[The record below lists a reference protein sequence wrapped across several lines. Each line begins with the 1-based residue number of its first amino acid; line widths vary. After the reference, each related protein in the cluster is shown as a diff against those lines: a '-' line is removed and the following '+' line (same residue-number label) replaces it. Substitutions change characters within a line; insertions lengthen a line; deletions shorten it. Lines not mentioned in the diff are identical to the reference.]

1 LRGVRIKPFNLLEV
15 EPRPFKTVQLNRW
28 VEPLCSLPLIF
39 DSPINILHNQRRYC
53 YFAQRFVQLGVKMI
67 RVCSRCNAK
76 LTQNNKLNLCYPCL
90 EKPLEQVYISDEG
103 LIDAEGYAS
112 IVGLESAE
120 ALKRLARDGKLAPR
134 IPGIKR
140 WLWYKEEI
148 ETWTKQEGR
157 SADRDLRGATLGI
170 ASNLRRCRND
180 SFICLSLSDEIGTT
194 VYGEG
199 DVMGVTDTG
208 RVEPIKLVNVD
219 RSDASDVLKRLPK
232 KEFPELL
239 GISGWDGLTYDRI
252 SEGLIV
258 RLEAYF

>member
-1 LRGVRIKPFNLLEV
+1 M
-15 EPRPFKTVQLNRW
+15 
-28 VEPLCSLPLIF
+28 
-39 DSPINILHNQRRYC
+39 
-53 YFAQRFVQLGVKMI
+53 A
-67 RVCSRCNAK
+67 RVCPRCNAK
-76 LTQNNKLNLCYPCL
+76 LSRYNPGNICFPCQK
-90 EKPLEQVYISDEG
+90 KPLEQVYGNGEG
-103 LIDAEGYAS
+103 LIDPKDYAF
-112 IVGLESAE
+112 ILGLKNVET
-120 ALKRLARDGKLAPR
+120 LRRLARDGKLAPR
-134 IPGIKR
+134 VPGRKR

-232 KEFPELL
+232 EDFPELL